1 MERNFK
7 NLFGMIKEKSVPII
21 DPISEQTRNAQP
33 KAYIPKFIYKPPFG
47 YPRFVDL
54 PNIRRLAASPY
65 VDMCITTSIDE
76 LCAVPWDIVAKEGKE
91 DSKTLDAHI
100 EHVKSFYDNP
110 NTNKESFE
118 DIRKQYLRDI
128 FEIDAGVLIKMFS
141 KVTGQMVEMI
151 ARDGATFT
159 KNPDIYGMMT
169 DRDDIILD
177 ANIAVTSAEIN
188 KMEPGWMN
196 AADVR
201 EKAAYFQYGWISGAR
216 PVPFGKKELIWFQRN
231 SRTDSIYGRSPVQV
245 LAETIQTLIYAIEH
259 NLEYFSDNQIPR
271 GIIGLEGSNTE
282 EVKAFK
288 DQWKENQRVKD
299 SAGNW
304 RKKFHNIPVTNKTP
318 VFTRLELSNSELE
331 LLEGQKWWAKL
342 VWACFGVT
350 STELGYTE
358 DAKGMSNQIVQ
369 SNVFKKRTLNPML
382 RMEEYKHNQEIISEF
397 EYDDVEFKFL
407 MFDVEEETKKAQL
420 YQTQLSA
427 GYKSVNEIRVEEGLD
442 EVDWG
447 DKQSPEEQMEMQQR
461 YSDPL
466 NQEKER
472 FEDESKL
479 ESRTDKK
486 KDEKSFELKFKYI
499 KRTGSP
505 GNYTYWYRDSLGKL
519 SAGKKPEGAEFHNIK
534 DVREEI
540 REMIENPKYDLPE
553 LSDKM
558 VKEID
563 KVAGEIIEE
572 VREEEGSA
580 AASIEKM
587 RIEKMVSFLE
597 RYRNVSNLDNQQV
610 NDLFQETD
618 RRAQHIKETDDLY
631 QRLDTKPAQ
640 EKFNKVLESI
650 DKAKKSKSR
659 LDRVLAIDR
668 FVNAVHQDFPASM
681 LPRGF
686 DISEPIE
693 AAGIVIP
700 YLDYARGKETKA
712 LQTGSPLILGEFETM
727 DENRLKRSIIYLMKV
742 NETKIKSLL
751 EKEMGNSTLIKI
763 KSVDDVAKRIKVLI
777 TFAGLKTISDA
788 VIKNMFME
796 GHDSAE
802 RQVARNLMINKDAIS
817 FIQDY
822 TFNNIKGM
830 TDEIVQDLRQELERG
845 IMSGEGI
852 TKLKNRVSKV
862 FDVGETR
869 AEAISR
875 TEATRSENQGKLQAF
890 KSSGEELVKKW
901 NTHFDGR
908 TSEVCKRLDGQT
920 VGINENFKD
929 KKTGWEG
936 PCPPSHVNCRSSVL
950 YIEKEESLK
959 EN

>member
-1 MERNFK
+1 MIEHQYLNNQNNLINYPFTFMERNFK

-91 DSKTLDAHI
+91 DSPTLDKHI
-100 EHVKSFYDNP
+100 EHVKSLYDNP

-141 KVTGQMVEMI
+141 KVTGQMVEII

-169 DRDDIILD
+169 DREDLILEN
-177 ANIAVTSAEIN
+177 AISMTGKEEA
-188 KMEPGWMN
+188 MEPGWIN
-196 AADVR
+196 AADAR

-427 GYKSVNEIRVEEGLD
+427 GYKSVNEIRLEEGLE
-442 EVDWG
+442 EVEWG
-447 DKQSPEEQMEMQQR
+447 DKQSAEEQMEMQSK
-461 YSDPL
+461 YSNPL
-466 NQEKER
+466 EQEKER
-472 FEDESKL
+472 YEDESKL

-486 KDEKSFELKFKYI
+486 KEEKS
-499 KRTGSP
+499 
-505 GNYTYWYRDSLGKL
+505 
-519 SAGKKPEGAEFHNIK
+519 
-534 DVREEI
+534 
-540 REMIENPKYDLPE
+540 
-553 LSDKM
+553 
-558 VKEID
+558 
-563 KVAGEIIEE
+563 
-572 VREEEGSA
+572 
-580 AASIEKM
+580 
-587 RIEKMVSFLE
+587 
-597 RYRNVSNLDNQQV
+597 V
-610 NDLFQETD
+610 N
-618 RRAQHIKETDDLY
+618 
-631 QRLDTKPAQ
+631 
-640 EKFNKVLESI
+640 
-650 DKAKKSKSR
+650 
-659 LDRVLAIDR
+659 
-668 FVNAVHQDFPASM
+668 
-681 LPRGF
+681 
-686 DISEPIE
+686 
-693 AAGIVIP
+693 
-700 YLDYARGKETKA
+700 
-712 LQTGSPLILGEFETM
+712 PLILGEFETM
-727 DENRLKRSIIYLMKV
+727 DEDKLKQSIIYLMKV

-751 EKEMGNSTLIKI
+751 EKEMGSNKLIKI
-763 KSVDDVAKRIKVLI
+763 KSVDDVAKRIKELI

-788 VIKNMFME
+788 VIRNTFME

-802 RQVARNLMINKDAIS
+802 KQVARNLMINKDAIS

-852 TKLKNRVSKV
+852 TKLKARVSKV

-869 AEAISR
+869 SGAIAR

-890 KSSGEELVKKW
+890 KSSGEKLVKKW
-901 NTHFDGR
+901 NTHFDDR
-908 TSEVCKRLDGQT
+908 TSEVCKRLNGQT
-920 VGINENFKD
+920 VGMNENFKD
-929 KKTGWEG
+929 KQSGWEG
-936 PCPPSHVNCRSSVL
+936 PCPPSHINCRSSVL
-950 YIEKEESLK
+950 YIGD
-959 EN
+959 ENE